1 MFNRNNY
8 SNPFGSNPPQKEG
21 YSRPPQ
27 GYPPQHGALDAGG
40 YGAPPPRRP
49 APGARPPPQAPM
61 GGKPSEGGAWALTPK
76 ESPNKE
82 CQFGNLV
89 ALSAQ
94 DFPRAQF
101 GYEDILI
108 IVNGLYVFSARIL
121 DEFPPGYIG
130 LSSIQRPW
138 AKAGFRD
145 TLDVRIYDPFRQGG
159 EAYLGSV
166 DIEVKFAGKLR
177 TDTLYDQDELLS
189 SVIKNFE
196 SQIFAPG
203 QPILMDHHGIPLQL
217 TVKTILRVSLTSEK
231 DTSKVPETEPT
242 ARGILTKHTVINFF
256 KDAQSEIQIKP
267 AKNRPAAN
275 AIIQPDF
282 NTEKMGIGGL
292 DSEFHTIFRRAFASR
307 IFPPD
312 IVQKLGIQHVKGI
325 LLFGPPGTGKTLL
338 ARQIGKML
346 NAREPK
352 IINGPEVLNKFVGQ
366 SEENIRKLFA
376 DAEQEYKEKGDES
389 GLHIIIFDELDAVC
403 KQRGSGAGGGTGVGD
418 SVVNQLLSK
427 MDGVDQLNNIL
438 LIGMTNRKDM
448 IDDAL
453 LRPGRLEVHV
463 EISLPDEAGRA
474 QILGI
479 HTQNMRQSDL
489 MDPSVNLSELA
500 ALTKNY
506 SGAEIA
512 GLVKAATSFAFNR
525 HIDSGKTVR
534 VKDDAADMKVNHS
547 DFIHALDEIQPA
559 FGVSEDEI
567 KRCIEHNIIN
577 YSDKIDNV
585 LKEGEALARGLGRPE
600 QTPLWSVLLNGPPGS
615 GKTALAAQIA
625 LDSGAP
631 FIKMVCPEDIAGYNE
646 AAKIQHILRVF
657 NDAYKSQTSVV
668 VVDDIETIIDYV
680 SVGPRFSNSV
690 LQTLKVLF
698 KKRPPKNRRLLILA
712 TTSER
717 ALMKELNIYNS
728 FNSDIDIPNVTSHEE
743 LRHVMEKSGV
753 FTSEQIAEALDRID
767 PLMEE
772 TPYSMTFGVGIKK
785 VFDGIE
791 LAKKTPDQLVSQFVR
806 FTNSAVQ
813 EGGLTTRRAV

>member
-1 MFNRNNY
+1 MKVMENADKGYQFRN
-8 SNPFGSNPPQKEG
+8 F
-21 YSRPPQ
+21 
-27 GYPPQHGALDAGG
+27 
-40 YGAPPPRRP
+40 
-49 APGARPPPQAPM
+49 
-61 GGKPSEGGAWALTPK
+61 
-76 ESPNKE
+76 
-82 CQFGNLV
+82 V
-89 ALSAQ
+89 ALSTQ

-101 GYEDILI
+101 GQEDILI
-108 IVNGLYVFSARIL
+108 IVNNRNVFTARPA
-121 DEFPPGYIG
+121 DGFPPGYIG
-130 LSSIQRPW
+130 LSGVQRPW
-138 AKAGFRD
+138 AGAGLRD
-145 TLDVRIYDPFRQGG
+145 ELLIQIYDPFRQGG
-159 EAYLGSV
+159 EAYLGSA
-166 DIEVKFAGKLR
+166 DIEVRFAGKSR
-177 TDTLYDQDELLS
+177 TDELYDQDDLAA

-196 SQIFAPG
+196 SQLFAPG
-203 QPILMDHHGIPLQL
+203 QPVLMDHRGIPLQL
-217 TVKTILRVSLTSEK
+217 RVKTILRVSLTSEK
-231 DTSKVPETEPT
+231 ETSKEPETDPT
-242 ARGILTKHTVINFF
+242 ARGILTKHTMINFF
-256 KDAQSEIQIKP
+256 KDPESNIQIKP

-346 NAREPK
+346 NAKEPK

-376 DAEQEYKEKGDES
+376 DAEREYKEKGDES
-389 GLHIIIFDELDAVC
+389 ELHIIIFDELDAVC

-479 HTQNMRQSDL
+479 HTQNMSQSDL
-489 MDPSVNLSELA
+489 LDPSVDVAELA
-500 ALTKNY
+500 SLTKNY

-534 VKDDAADMKVNHS
+534 VKDDAAEMKVNHS

-559 FGVSEDEI
+559 YGVSEDEI
-567 KRCIEHNIIN
+567 KRCIEHGIIT
-577 YSDKIDNV
+577 YSEKIGGV
-585 LKEGEALARGLGRPE
+585 LKDGEALAKGLGHPD
-600 QTPLWSVLLNGPPGS
+600 QTPLWSVLFNGPPGS

-631 FIKMVCPEDIAGYNE
+631 FIKMICPEDIAGFSE
-646 AAKIQHILRVF
+646 QAKIQHILRVF

-698 KKRPPKNRRLLILA
+698 KKRPPKNRRLLVLA
-712 TTSER
+712 TTSQR
-717 ALMKELNIYNS
+717 ALMKELNIYTS
-728 FNSDIDIPNVTSHEE
+728 FNSDIDVPNVTSHEE
-743 LRHVMEKSGV
+743 LNYVMAKSGV
-753 FTSEQIAEALDRID
+753 FTNEQIAEALGRID
-767 PLMEE
+767 TLKGE
-772 TPYSMTFGVGIKK
+772 TAYSITFGVGIKK

-791 LAKKTPDQLVSQFVR
+791 LAKKTPTELVNQFVR
-806 FTNSAVQ
+806 FVNSAVQ
-813 EGGLTTRRAV
+813 EGALATRGPRVQAAEEFEFS

>member
-1 MFNRNNY
+1 
-8 SNPFGSNPPQKEG
+8 
-21 YSRPPQ
+21 
-27 GYPPQHGALDAGG
+27 
-40 YGAPPPRRP
+40 
-49 APGARPPPQAPM
+49 
-61 GGKPSEGGAWALTPK
+61 
-76 ESPNKE
+76 
-82 CQFGNLV
+82 
-89 ALSAQ
+89 
-94 DFPRAQF
+94 
-101 GYEDILI
+101 
-108 IVNGLYVFSARIL
+108 
-121 DEFPPGYIG
+121 
-130 LSSIQRPW
+130 
-138 AKAGFRD
+138 
-145 TLDVRIYDPFRQGG
+145 
-159 EAYLGSV
+159 
-166 DIEVKFAGKLR
+166 
-177 TDTLYDQDELLS
+177 
-189 SVIKNFE
+189 
-196 SQIFAPG
+196 
-203 QPILMDHHGIPLQL
+203 
-217 TVKTILRVSLTSEK
+217 
-231 DTSKVPETEPT
+231 
-242 ARGILTKHTVINFF
+242 
-256 KDAQSEIQIKP
+256 
-267 AKNRPAAN
+267 
-275 AIIQPDF
+275 
-282 NTEKMGIGGL
+282 
-292 DSEFHTIFRRAFASR
+292 
-307 IFPPD
+307 
-312 IVQKLGIQHVKGI
+312 
-325 LLFGPPGTGKTLL
+325 
-338 ARQIGKML
+338 
-346 NAREPK
+346 
-352 IINGPEVLNKFVGQ
+352 
-366 SEENIRKLFA
+366 
-376 DAEQEYKEKGDES
+376 
-389 GLHIIIFDELDAVC
+389 
-403 KQRGSGAGGGTGVGD
+403 
-418 SVVNQLLSK
+418 

-500 ALTKNY
+500 TLTKNY

-534 VKDDAADMKVNHS
+534 VKDDAAEMKVNHS

-567 KRCIEHNIIN
+567 KRCIEHGIIN

-585 LKEGEALARGLGRPE
+585 LQEGEALARGLGRPE
-600 QTPLWSVLLNGPPGS
+600 QTTLWSVLLNGPPGS

-631 FIKMVCPEDIAGYNE
+631 FIKMVCPEDVAGYNE

-668 VVDDIETIIDYV
+668 VVDDIETLIDYV

-743 LRHVMEKSGV
+743 LRHVMEKSEV
-753 FTSEQIAEALDRID
+753 FASEQVAEALERID
-767 PLMEE
+767 PLKGE

-791 LAKKTPDQLVSQFVR
+791 LAKKTPDQLVNQFVR
-806 FTNSAVQ
+806 FINSAVQ

>member
-8 SNPFGSNPPQKEG
+8 SNPFGSNPPQRDG

-27 GYPPQHGALDAGG
+27 GYPPQHGAPDSGG
-40 YGAPPPRRP
+40 YGTPPPRRP

-61 GGKPSEGGAWALTPK
+61 GGRPSEGGVWALTPK

-138 AKAGFRD
+138 ARAGFRD
-145 TLDVRIYDPFRQGG
+145 SLDVRIYDPFRQGG
-159 EAYLGSV
+159 EAYLGSA
-166 DIEVKFAGKLR
+166 DMEVKFAGKLR
-177 TDTLYDQDELLS
+177 PDTLYDQDELLN

-203 QPILMDHHGIPLQL
+203 QPVLMDHHGVPLQL

-242 ARGILTKHTVINFF
+242 ARGILTKHTLINFF
-256 KDAQSEIQIKP
+256 KDPQSEIQIKP

-352 IINGPEVLNKFVGQ
+352 IINGPE
-366 SEENIRKLFA
+366 
-376 DAEQEYKEKGDES
+376 
-389 GLHIIIFDELDAVC
+389 
-403 KQRGSGAGGGTGVGD
+403 RGSGAGGGTGVGD

-500 ALTKNY
+500 TLTKNY

-534 VKDDAADMKVNHS
+534 VKDDAAEMKVNHS

-567 KRCIEHNIIN
+567 KRCIEHGIIN

-585 LKEGEALARGLGRPE
+585 LQEGEALARGLGRPE
-600 QTPLWSVLLNGPPGS
+600 QTTLWSVLLNGPPGS

-631 FIKMVCPEDIAGYNE
+631 FIKMVCPEDVAGYNE

-668 VVDDIETIIDYV
+668 VVDDIETLIDYV

-743 LRHVMEKSGV
+743 LRHVMEKSEV
-753 FTSEQIAEALDRID
+753 FASEQVAEALERID
-767 PLMEE
+767 PLKGE

-791 LAKKTPDQLVSQFVR
+791 LAKKTPDQLVNQFVR
-806 FTNSAVQ
+806 FINSAVQ